1 MKLAFEIVRIPDLVL
16 HTGNGDVINEV
27 IIVEI
32 PDDIIPERIRND
44 VGNNA
49 DLDREYVSRITYVN
63 DGNDNVKRYNE
74 N

>member
-27 IIVEI
+27 VIVEI

-44 VGNNA
+44 IGNSA
-49 DLDREYVSRITYVN
+49 DLDREYVSKITYVTE
-63 DGNDNVKRYNE
+63 GNNNE
-74 N
+74 KGIM